1 MKSLFYSSVIFLSII
16 ITTVAYSQ
24 FHFGIKH
31 SAIDIFAQRELF
43 KNANVESVVVTG
55 KCFDETSFDNA
66 DRILRSLSFA
76 SGNVD
81 VVHGTTYYGVVNKG
95 NSNNDSLELEN
106 YNEEEKDTVYYEND
120 EAFTGYIENEF
131 EFIRNNK
138 VKSIKISNINVV
150 RKEYYNLNGEL
161 AKTEYIDNNKVW
173 GVLDFIKI
181 KNKYFYKLHDYIN
194 NYNDKEWKEVSNKFF
209 IYREWPDNQTIAHS
223 EIIFGGDG
231 IELIYEF
238 FDDNRN
244 IDFYIYNDENKIE
257 KILTFSYS
265 YEYEYPNSVPKDF
278 KAKSNNPNIIPILKS
293 EEKYNYNSDGKLME
307 IMYMDLEKN
316 KSKNIKIEYNERG
329 LKSKNEKSED
339 LEYEYYK

>member
-1 MKSLFYSSVIFLSII
+1 M
-16 ITTVAYSQ
+16 
-24 FHFGIKH
+24 
-31 SAIDIFAQRELF
+31 
-43 KNANVESVVVTG
+43 
-55 KCFDETSFDNA
+55 
-66 DRILRSLSFA
+66 
-76 SGNVD
+76 
-81 VVHGTTYYGVVNKG
+81 
-95 NSNNDSLELEN
+95 
-106 YNEEEKDTVYYEND
+106 
-120 EAFTGYIENEF
+120 
-131 EFIRNNK
+131 
-138 VKSIKISNINVV
+138 
-150 RKEYYNLNGEL
+150 NGEL

-223 EIIFGGDG
+223 EIIFGGD
-231 IELIYEF
+231 
-238 FDDNRN
+238 
-244 IDFYIYNDENKIE
+244 
-257 KILTFSYS
+257 
-265 YEYEYPNSVPKDF
+265 
-278 KAKSNNPNIIPILKS
+278 AKSNNPNIIPILKS